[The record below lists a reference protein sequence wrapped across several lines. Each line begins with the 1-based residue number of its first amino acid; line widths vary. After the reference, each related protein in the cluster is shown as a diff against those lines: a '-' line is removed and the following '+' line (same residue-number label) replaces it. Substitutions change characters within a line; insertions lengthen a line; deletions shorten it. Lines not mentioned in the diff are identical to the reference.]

1 MKWALFN
8 WKAPKQVDTR
18 NFVTKDF
25 LNTTLTDYVLSSSF
39 NSTLSNYLTK
49 NTDQDIDG
57 YKTFKKGITFNTTAD
72 VYSAIIVKDR
82 RNNNIHFTLSINTP
96 TNTALKCWTGDL
108 WFQSQ
113 QNNKNIIVDRFSRF
127 RLQNTILETGT
138 EINAGYGGT
147 TVKFLPEDNTTKT
160 LQFYNANATDR
171 RRFNLLVPGPTE
183 ANNPATKEYVDTNK
197 ADLQNQITSMN
208 TNLGNRINAV
218 DSNINAAN
226 NRINQTNTDLNNLIQ
241 KRDYQWTSLSSTP
254 NAYGEQFVYSLQVT
268 SLQETTVVGV
278 NVSFQDQANSQT
290 KSIYWNV
297 SWNTTWG
304 PKLYIKLFID
314 KYIYNSFSNKTDIN
328 LDWSKITIRV
338 FYIPKYN
345 SRESEKIYEGE
356 VVKLPEIKG
365 GK

>member
-39 NSTLSNYLTK
+39 NSTLSNYLT
-49 NTDQDIDG
+49 
-57 YKTFKKGITFNTTAD
+57 
-72 VYSAIIVKDR
+72 
-82 RNNNIHFTLSINTP
+82 
-96 TNTALKCWTGDL
+96 TNTAQTITGAKTFSSAPVSITTSNAALKFKPNTNTASYMEFYNGTQRIGY
-108 WFQSQ
+108 FGKTSST
-113 QNNKNIIVDRFSRF
+113 NNDIELNSSSYLYLRSSNIQVRA
-127 RLQNTILETGT
+127 NTLAVSENSDIWLGRN
-138 EINAGYGGT
+138 IYAGYND
-147 TVKFLPEDNTTKT
+147 VKFIPRTTTIKN
-160 LQFYNANATDR
+160 LQFYDTSPGDNR
-171 RRFNLLVPGPTE
+171 HFNLLVPEPTA
-183 ANNPATKEYVDTNK
+183 ANNPATKGYVDTNK
-197 ADLQNQITSMN
+197 ADLQTQITSMN
-208 TNLGNRINAV
+208 TNLG
-218 DSNINAAN
+218 

-254 NAYGEQFVYSLQVT
+254 HAYGEQFVYSLQIT
-268 SLQETTVVGV
+268 TLQETTVVGV

-304 PKLYIKLFID
+304 PRIYIKLFID
-314 KYIYNSFSNKTDIN
+314 KYIYNSFSNKNDIN
-328 LDWSKITIRV
+328 LDWSKVLIRV

>member
-8 WKAPKQVDTR
+8 WKAPKQVDTK
-18 NFVTKDF
+18 NFVSKDF
-25 LNTTLTDYVLSSSF
+25 LNTTLRDYVLN
-39 NSTLSNYLTK
+39 NSLNTTLSNYVTK
-49 NTDQDIDG
+49 NTDQEIDG
-57 YKTFKKGITFNTTAD
+57 YKTFKKGITVQTTAD
-72 VYSAIIVKDR
+72 VYAAILVKDR
-82 RNNNIHFTLSINTP
+82 RNGNSHFSLSVNTP
-96 TNTALKCWTGDL
+96 TNTALRCWTGDL

-127 RLQNTILETGT
+127 KLQNTILETGT

-147 TVKFLPEDNTTKT
+147 TVKFIPEDNTTKT
-160 LQFYNANATDR
+160 LQFYNANATDA
-171 RRFNLLVPGPTE
+171 RRFNLLVPAPT
-183 ANNPATKEYVDTNK
+183 AAQNPATKGYVDTNK
-197 ADLQNQITSMN
+197 ADLQTQITSLN

-218 DSNINAAN
+218 DSSVTAAN
-226 NRINQTNTDLNNLIQ
+226 NNINNLIQ
-241 KRDYQWTSLSSTP
+241 KRDYQWTSMSSTP

-278 NVSFQDQANSQT
+278 NVSFQNQANSQT

-314 KYIYNSFSNKTDIN
+314 KYIYNSFSNKDDIN
-328 LDWSKITIRV
+328 LDWSKISIRV
-338 FYIPKYN
+338 FYIPKYS
-345 SRESEKIYEGE
+345 SRESEKVYEGE
-356 VVKLPEIKG
+356 VVNLPEIQG